1 MSAPTAPRDA
11 VLTKPLRQAIE
22 RGHPWVYDRAVR
34 LPADAAAGDLRVL
47 RDEHGP
53 LARVLV
59 EPGSPIACRILDL
72 DLRAPID
79 ARWAQARAAAA
90 ATARARDPLLAGC
103 DGMRLIH
110 GENDRLPGLVI
121 DRYGPVLVAV
131 FDGPAAERFWTP
143 LLPAVLAGIASAGFA
158 ADSVW
163 VRASRGAGRDQAY
176 AMSTTPPALVE
187 IHEGA
192 ARFAVDVRAGQKT
205 GFFLDQRRNRQ
216 LVAELAAGQRVL
228 NVFSY
233 TGGFSVHAALGGA
246 TRVTSVDIA
255 APAIAQAADN
265 FRRSGLDPAVHEF
278 VADDAFAFF
287 TAATA
292 ARRTW
297 DVVITDPPSFA
308 PSEATRGRG
317 LAAYRRIAS
326 AALDTVAP
334 GGLLGFAS
342 CSSHITE
349 SDLLEVLAQ
358 AGAAAGRPL
367 RLRAILGA
375 ASDHPT
381 LPAFPEG
388 RYLNFLLAD
397 VA

>member
-1 MSAPTAPRDA
+1 M
-11 VLTKPLRQAIE
+11 LTKPLRQAIE

-34 LPADAAAGDLRVL
+34 LPADAAAGDVRLL
-47 RDEHGP
+47 RDEAGP

-59 EPGSPIACRILDL
+59 EPGSPIAARVLDL
-72 DLRAPID
+72 DLQARPD
-79 ARWAQARAAAA
+79 AAWAEQRAAAA
-90 ATARARDPLLAGC
+90 AAVRASDPLLAGC
-103 DGMRLIH
+103 DGLRLIH
-110 GENDRLPGLVI
+110 GENDRLPGLVV

-131 FDGPAAERFWTP
+131 FDGAAAERFWTP
-143 LLPAVLAGIASAGFA
+143 LLPAVLAGIGRAGFA
-158 ADSVW
+158 TSSVW
-163 VRASRGAGRDQAY
+163 VRASRGASRDQAY
-176 AMSTTPPALVE
+176 AMGTPPPTLVE
-187 IHEGA
+187 IAEGA

-216 LVAELAAGQRVL
+216 LVAELAAGRRVL

-246 TRVTSVDIA
+246 TQVTSVDVA
-255 APAIAQAADN
+255 AAAIAQAADN
-265 FRRSGLDPAVHEF
+265 FRRSGLDPEQHEF
-278 VADDAFAFF
+278 LAEDAFAFF
-287 TAATA
+287 ARTTA

-297 DVVITDPPSFA
+297 DLVITDPPSFA
-308 PSEATRGRG
+308 PSEAARGRG
-317 LAAYRRIAS
+317 LAAYRRIAA
-326 AALDTVAP
+326 AALHAVTP
-334 GGLLGFAS
+334 GGLLAFAS

-349 SDLLEVLAQ
+349 ADLLEVLAQ
-358 AGAAAGRPL
+358 TGAAARRPL